1 MRENRSSGFPT
12 RSATNRPVQLQK
24 MARGLKFWIELEE
37 ELYYPCCEN
46 KGADQL
52 GSYCEAD
59 LRLCFCIGQ
68 IPVFSRCSSN
78 ELFLQNKKS
87 FVTIFVCIEV

>member
-1 MRENRSSGFPT
+1 MWFPNRSD
-12 RSATNRPVQLQK
+12 TNRAMQAQK
-24 MARGLKFWIELEE
+24 MARRLKFRIYMYEEE

-59 LRLCFCIGQ
+59 QRLTFSGLIVWN
-68 IPVFSRCSSN
+68 VFSQLHKMSPS
-78 ELFLQNKKS
+78 LD
-87 FVTIFVCIEV
+87 IFVKSCIK